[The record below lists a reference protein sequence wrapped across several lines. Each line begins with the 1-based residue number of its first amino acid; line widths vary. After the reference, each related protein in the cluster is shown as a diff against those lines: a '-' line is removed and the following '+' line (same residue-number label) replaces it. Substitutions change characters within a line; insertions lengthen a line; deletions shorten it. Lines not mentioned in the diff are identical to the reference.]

1 MRSETGEQKEGTHV
15 IETLISDKKKHFNLG
30 LNTQRYSLSVVSDK
44 CSKDQCQVPEVFH
57 PDDSDSLTMPN
68 VRDNLDN
75 SVFINS
81 NHNLISTDLTAEAV
95 QDTVMLQID

>member
-1 MRSETGEQKEGTHV
+1 MVFQIRDGDGKLQSVPTFQEAYDVWKQDNGIWK
-15 IETLISDKKKHFNLG
+15 IS
-30 LNTQRYSLSVVSDK
+30 Y
-44 CSKDQCQVPEVFH
+44 H